1 MSILTPNL
9 RVEFG
14 ITEELL
20 EQLGRER
27 YNDPEIFSKNEWN
40 YHPKIVEAECEFEH
54 MMILA
59 DMMGTCKFCTRCNHP
74 VCGIHIPQ
82 WKDFLNSAIGESFGE
97 EDLRNAVQ
105 RVLALERCYNAREG
119 LRRMDDYPFY
129 LWWQKKY
136 GKPRPV
142 YTDDK
147 VPLTEKNTIRLWM
160 HGT

>member
-20 EQLGRER
+20 ERLDRER

-40 YHPKIVEAECEFEH
+40 CHPKIVEAECEFEY

-59 DMMGTCKFCTRCNHP
+59 DMMGSCKFCTQCNHP

-82 WKDFLNSAIGESFGE
+82 
-97 EDLRNAVQ
+97 
-105 RVLALERCYNAREG
+105 
-119 LRRMDDYPFY
+119 
-129 LWWQKKY
+129 
-136 GKPRPV
+136 
-142 YTDDK
+142 
-147 VPLTEKNTIRLWM
+147 
-160 HGT
+160 

>member
-59 DMMGTCKFCTRCNHP
+59 DMMGSCKFCTRCNHP

-136 GKPRPV
+136 GKPHPV
-142 YTDDK
+142 YTGDK
-147 VPLTEKNTIRLWM
+147 VPLTEKNTTRLWM